1 MKKICFLLMLSFSIT
16 TLHAQ
21 SQSEMNNDALN
32 SYKKVDNELGVV
44 YQRILKKY
52 EKNTKFIDALRASER
67 LWIQFRDAEVK
78 MLFPSDNP
86 RMTYGSMYSMLYYG
100 YLEKLTRTRLK
111 QLQIWANP
119 KQQEI
124 QGSVGD
130 YEGDY

>member
-16 TLHAQ
+16 TLYAQ
-21 SQSEMNNDALN
+21 SQSEMNNEAFN

-124 QGSVGD
+124 QGSIGD
-130 YEGDY
+130 YEGEY

>member
-16 TLHAQ
+16 TLYAQ
-21 SQSEMNNDALN
+21 SQSEMNNEALN

-78 MLFPSDNP
+78 MLLPSDNP
-86 RMTYGSMYSMLYYG
+86 RMNYGSMYSRCITDIL
-100 YLEKLTRTRLK
+100 R
-111 QLQIWANP
+111 N
-119 KQQEI
+119 
-124 QGSVGD
+124 
-130 YEGDY
+130 

>member
-16 TLHAQ
+16 TLYAQ
-21 SQSEMNNDALN
+21 SQSEMNNEALN

-52 EKNTKFIDALRASER
+52 EKNTKFIDALRDSER

-78 MLFPSDNP
+78 MLLPSDNP
-86 RMTYGSMYSMLYYG
+86 RLTYGSMYSMMYYG

-119 KQQEI
+119 KQQDM
-124 QGSVGD
+124 QGSIGD
-130 YEGDY
+130 YEGEY